1 MERIIKK
8 NELID
13 ALSDKTGFYKHNMK
27 DVVDALADIILEN
40 MQTAT
45 FEEDSELHLRSGL
58 IIGGHR
64 VPEHEAKDPRN
75 GQIIITPEKVIPYAT
90 FKPSLRQK
98 LREQ

>member
-40 MQTAT
+40 M
-45 FEEDSELHLRSGL
+45 
-58 IIGGHR
+58 
-64 VPEHEAKDPRN
+64 
-75 GQIIITPEKVIPYAT
+75 
-90 FKPSLRQK
+90 
-98 LREQ
+98 